1 MHTSTGTS
9 SAAGALKLCTK
20 VREQI
25 EGKIKDVT
33 GDSEKDYKFQ
43 VFELKVTMRLAD
55 AAAARAGAFAA
66 VAAPAAAV
74 VVVVRRHVLCC
85 RLGSPEV

>member
-1 MHTSTGTS
+1 M
-9 SAAGALKLCTK
+9 
-20 VREQI
+20 REQI
-25 EGKIKDVT
+25 ESKIKDVT

-55 AAAARAGAFAA
+55 AAAARAGALAA

>member
-1 MHTSTGTS
+1 MLSKST
-9 SAAGALKLCTK
+9 AAGALKLCTK

-25 EGKIKDVT
+25 ESKIKDVT

-55 AAAARAGAFAA
+55 AAAARAGALAA
-66 VAAPAAAV
+66 VAAPAGLTSSV
-74 VVVVRRHVLCC
+74 CGKRN
-85 RLGSPEV
+85 S

>member
-1 MHTSTGTS
+1 M
-9 SAAGALKLCTK
+9 
-20 VREQI
+20 REQI
-25 EGKIKDVT
+25 ESKIKDVT

-55 AAAARAGAFAA
+55 AAGAARAALAA
-66 VAAPAAAV
+66 VVAAPAAAV